1 MDKVYKKVEL
11 VGSSGE
17 SIEKAIETA
26 LGRANKTLRNLDWF
40 EVKELRGLIEG
51 GKVKMYQVTLEV
63 GFRLEE

>member
-1 MDKVYKKVEL
+1 

-40 EVKELRGLIEG
+40 EVKELRGLVEG
-51 GKVKMYQVTLEV
+51 GKVKAYQVTLEV